1 MRNAQT
7 TVLDQAKR
15 GTGTAL
21 TPKEISSANDVISA
35 SEPSTVVRS
44 PLHRS
49 LALSALLLGA
59 CAGLSACGGEAPGA
73 DLNGQWTTGCVQG
86 YSGYTE
92 TVLQYTDLA
101 LVGTYT
107 EYSDASC
114 AEAYHVSKW
123 TGTATVGEQL
133 ASGPWK
139 LDLAFTT
146 FTSTA
151 LTADNAAT
159 NNSYA
164 YCGFTDWEAG
174 VEMDVLGADCYGF
187 SIPEGGK
194 SLDIYQVDG
203 DTLLFGTNASIGTDL
218 TEADRPTAL
227 DESRVFTRVEG
238 S

>member
-1 MRNAQT
+1 MQNIHIA
-7 TVLDQAKR
+7 VPDQATC
-15 GTGTAL
+15 GAGTAL
-21 TPKEISSANDVISA
+21 NATGAMASNDTLLA
-35 SEPSTVVRS
+35 SRPIAFVHSNR
-44 PLHRS
+44 HRM
-49 LALSALLLGA
+49 LALTALL
-59 CAGLSACGGEAPGA
+59 LSACGGEEPGA

-86 YSGYTE
+86 YMGYTE
-92 TVLQYTDLA
+92 TILQYTELA

-107 EYSDASC
+107 EYSDAAC

-139 LDLAFTT
+139 LDLAFSS

-159 NNSYA
+159 NNSFV

-174 VEMDVLGADCYGF
+174 VEKDVLGADCYGF

-218 TEADRPTAL
+218 TEADRPTSL

-238 S
+238 T

>member
-1 MRNAQT
+1 MR
-7 TVLDQAKR
+7 
-15 GTGTAL
+15 
-21 TPKEISSANDVISA
+21 SS
-35 SEPSTVVRS
+35 
-44 PLHRS
+44 LHHS
-49 LALSALLLGA
+49 LALTAFLLGA
-59 CAGLSACGGEAPGA
+59 CAGLSACGGEEPGA

-139 LDLAFTT
+139 LDLAFAT

-151 LTADNAAT
+151 LTEDNAAT
-159 NNSYA
+159 NNGYA
-164 YCGFTDWEAG
+164 YCGFSDWEAG
-174 VEMDVLGADCYGF
+174 VEKDVLGADCYGF

-203 DTLLFGTNASIGTDL
+203 DTLLFGASAPIGTDL

-227 DESRVFTRVEG
+227 DESRVFTRVNG